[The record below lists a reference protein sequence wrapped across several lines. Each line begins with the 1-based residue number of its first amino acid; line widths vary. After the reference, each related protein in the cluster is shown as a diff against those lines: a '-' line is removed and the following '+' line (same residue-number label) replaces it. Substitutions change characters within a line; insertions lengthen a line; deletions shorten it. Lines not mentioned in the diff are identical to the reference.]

1 MRHNQGQNSKRARG
15 RGRRNGGHNQVNFN
29 RNTTFDSN
37 GPEGRLR
44 GNAQQLFEKYTALA
58 YDANAAGERISAEAF
73 TQYADHYYRIH
84 QSILQNAEQQRKAH
98 DERQQSRRRDQNGSG
113 ENGSGENN
121 SGENSS
127 GENTR
132 AEAAPAES
140 LATEKAARAQTED
153 TGPDKASA
161 DGQDKASGK
170 PSDLSDEEAS
180 AGVKKMV
187 AAGRTRKPR
196 TNKKTQEA
204 VATDS
209 AEGDDASEAVA

>member
-127 GENTR
+127 GENNSGENTR
-132 AEAAPAES
+132 AEAAP
-140 LATEKAARAQTED
+140 TED
-153 TGPDKASA
+153 TASDKASA

-170 PSDLSDEEAS
+170 SGDLSDEEAS

-196 TNKKTQEA
+196 TSKKTQEA
-204 VATDS
+204 AATDS
-209 AEGDDASEAVA
+209 PEGDDASEAVA